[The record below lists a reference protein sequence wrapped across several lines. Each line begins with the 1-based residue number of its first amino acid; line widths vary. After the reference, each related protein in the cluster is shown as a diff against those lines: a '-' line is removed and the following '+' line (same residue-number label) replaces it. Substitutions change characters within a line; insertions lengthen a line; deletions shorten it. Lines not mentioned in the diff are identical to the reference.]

1 MKNHSNSDPKREL
14 LRHGLATLAYRGG
27 KAIRNAPSA
36 FADFSAS
43 EGTRTPGNI
52 LAHIGDLLD
61 WGLSIA
67 AGKQA
72 WKDSK
77 PLPWEKESER
87 FFEALKRFDDYL
99 GSSEPLHATPEKLL
113 QGPVADALIARWADC
128 DAAPHGGRSGP
139 RRELFPG
146 RGHGG
151 PRWGRT
157 GAAEA
162 GVLIVTE
169 FSEKNFQNH
178 SARLR

>member
-1 MKNHSNSDPKREL
+1 MENHSHSDPKREL

-27 KAIRNAPSA
+27 KAIRNVPPG
-36 FADFSAS
+36 FAEFSAS

-87 FFEALKRFDDYL
+87 FFAALKRFDDYL
-99 GSSEPLHATPEKLL
+99 ESSEPLHATPEKLL
-113 QGPVADALIARWADC
+113 QGPVADALTHVGQIAML
-128 DAAPHGGRSGP
+128 
-139 RRELFPG
+139 RRLA
-146 RGHGG
+146 GG
-151 PRWGRT
+151 PVRAENYFQAEVTVGRV
-157 GAAEA
+157 GAEQ
-162 GVLIVTE
+162 TQPKRE
-169 FSEKNFQNH
+169 F
-178 SARLR
+178 